1 MHLNWSNW
9 FSGKP
14 SSRFSSN
21 ESLFDGL
28 KKADS
33 AAILYLQSKVL
44 PSIKM
49 MVKSHGLQQDCVED
63 ILNQS
68 ILIFLQKINDGSYQ
82 YVGNS
87 PSTYLIQ
94 IARRVTLLVTR
105 DLKNTAQPLD
115 SIPENGDPDFEKL
128 SRHQEAAEMVALLL
142 GKLGPPCDQL
152 IQLYHIDGLSDEE
165 IIAQQLTRYTNT
177 DSLKSKRSQC
187 MKKLVQ
193 LGEQWKNLINI

>member
-68 ILIFLQKINDGSYQ
+68 ILIFLQKINDGYYQ

-94 IARRVTLLVTR
+94 IARRVTLLATR
-105 DLKNTAQPLD
+105 DLKNTTQSID
-115 SIPENGDPDFEKL
+115 SIPENRDPDFENL
-128 SRHQEAAEMVALLL
+128 ARHQEAAEMVALLL
-142 GKLGPPCDQL
+142 SKLGPPCDQL
-152 IQLYHIDGLSDEE
+152 IHLYHIDGLSDEE

-193 LGEQWKNLINI
+193 LGEEWKNLINI